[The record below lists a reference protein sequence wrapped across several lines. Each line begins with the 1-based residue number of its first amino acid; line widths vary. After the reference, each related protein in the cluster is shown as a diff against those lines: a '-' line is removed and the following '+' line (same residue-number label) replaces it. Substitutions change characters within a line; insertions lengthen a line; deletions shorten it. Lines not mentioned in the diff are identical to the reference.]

1 MATYKV
7 EMPLTVKVV
16 MDEMDSGAEA
26 SAEIAM
32 DIVEEQIMAWD
43 GNAEIEFGFVKV
55 EEA

>member
-32 DIVEEQIMAWD
+32 DIVEEQIRAWD

>member
-16 MDEMDSGAEA
+16 MEEMDSGAEA

-32 DIVEEQIMAWD
+32 DIVEEQIRAWD
-43 GNAEIEFGFVKV
+43 RNAEIEFGFVKV